1 MKCPNC
7 SAERLPGA
15 EACPN
20 CHVIFSKL
28 EERAMRKA
36 LDAHTAARSGPV
48 KDNSSPLP
56 RLFTMFLVAAAIYFF
71 LEYDRR
77 KTIAAESLAALQAQA
92 AAQPPGQAAQLPA
105 APPAIKDPWKFKGR
119 VFDLLRNKPIV
130 GVKLVFSA
138 PRTEERFSTETG
150 PNGYYSLELKPLQDG
165 GYEVELSHPDY
176 GNKWWDGKS
185 LNLSRKQ
192 RCALSGE
199 FQARTVREWA
209 RHIGRPGSTTA
220 YDFAIFPNVLT
231 EDEKRELREA
241 LPAGQP

>member
-7 SAERLPGA
+7 GAERLPGA

-36 LDAHTAARSGPV
+36 LDAHTTLRREPV

-56 RLFTMFLVAAAIYFF
+56 RLFTMFLATAAIYFF
-71 LEYDRR
+71 LEYERR
-77 KTIAAESLAALQAQA
+77 KTDAAENLAAAQTQT
-92 AAQPPGQAAQLPA
+92 AAQPPGQQAQLPA
-105 APPAIKDPWKFKGR
+105 APPTIKNPWKFEGR
-119 VFDLLRNKPIV
+119 VFDLLRDKPIA

-138 PRTEERFSTETG
+138 PRREERFSAETG
-150 PNGYYSLELKPLQDG
+150 LNGYYSLELKPLQDV
-165 GYEVELSHPDY
+165 GYEVELTHPDY
-176 GNKWWDGKS
+176 GNKWWDAKS
-185 LNLSRKQ
+185 LKLSRKQ

-199 FQARTVREWA
+199 FQARTVWEWA
-209 RHIGRPGSTTA
+209 RHVGKTDSAVT
-220 YDFAIFPNVLT
+220 YDFAIFPATLT